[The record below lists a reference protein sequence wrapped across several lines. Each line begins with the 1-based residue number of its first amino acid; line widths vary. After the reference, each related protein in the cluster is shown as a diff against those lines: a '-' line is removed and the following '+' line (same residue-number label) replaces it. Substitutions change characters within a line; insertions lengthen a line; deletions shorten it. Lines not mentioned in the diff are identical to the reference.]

1 LADDPNPLDLLQI
14 DLPSTAYADAE
25 SSRLRD
31 ADLLKHLRV
40 ASPCDAA
47 WDAMEGDDLVRF
59 CQHCRKNVYNLSG
72 MSQREAAAFVRETE
86 GRLCVRFY
94 RRADGTLLTD
104 DCPVGLRAARRWLL
118 AQIGAVAG
126 TFGLLG
132 IGLLSVLSPPQP
144 QFEHHDPHRYVLEG
158 HQEPR
163 EEMGDLI
170 VPAAPSRLERM
181 GMRHIP
187 ASGPGRAVDVKAR
200 VHR

>member
-14 DLPSTAYADAE
+14 DLPSTASADAE

-59 CQHCRKNVYNLSG
+59 CQHCRKNVYNL
-72 MSQREAAAFVRETE
+72 
-86 GRLCVRFY
+86 FY

-132 IGLLSVLSPPQP
+132 NGLLSVLSPPQP